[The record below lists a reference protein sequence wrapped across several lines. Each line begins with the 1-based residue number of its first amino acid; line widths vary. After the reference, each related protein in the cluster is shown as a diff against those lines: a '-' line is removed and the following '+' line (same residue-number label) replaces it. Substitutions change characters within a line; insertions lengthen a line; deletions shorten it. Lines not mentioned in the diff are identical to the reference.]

1 MNIDKVCI
9 NSTKYKINKY
19 FDRIELYDIKTY
31 EYVVTILKK
40 QIIKNPCILK
50 LI

>member
-1 MNIDKVCI
+1 MIDKICI
-9 NSTKYKINKY
+9 NSTKYKINKFY
-19 FDRIELYDIKTY
+19 DRIDLYDIKTY
-31 EYVVTILKK
+31 KFVVTIYKK